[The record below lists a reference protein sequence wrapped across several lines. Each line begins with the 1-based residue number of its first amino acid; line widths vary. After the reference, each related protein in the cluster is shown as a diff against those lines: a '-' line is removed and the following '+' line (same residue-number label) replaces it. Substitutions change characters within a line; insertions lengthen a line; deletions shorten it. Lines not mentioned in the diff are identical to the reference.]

1 MTKARHIITIEEIL
15 SLNKE
20 KVRYITLAYSYVRD
34 YSCAEEIF
42 SQCIFK
48 LIQTKDSQ
56 YVSDCRAFFATSV
69 KNRCINYLK
78 RQQKECEMN
87 QNERRKE
94 RIGIEIERLTVQ
106 CAQEEFQTDFPALL
120 EKCRSQM
127 SDLTYEV
134 FMAKRLDRMSYMEI
148 SKMFMISRS
157 RINYEINRA
166 LKIFKDVFKDYLPV
180 IALLICG
187 VLACQ

>member
-1 MTKARHIITIEEIL
+1 MCG
-15 SLNKE
+15 
-20 KVRYITLAYSYVRD
+20 RD
-34 YSCAEEIF
+34 IF
-42 SQCIFK
+42 SMH
-48 LIQTKDSQ
+48 IQTYPDKS
-56 YVSDCRAFFATSV
+56 
-69 KNRCINYLK
+69 NYLK

-120 EKCRSQM
+120 EKCRSRM

-187 VLACQ
+187 VMS

>member
-56 YVSDCRAFFATSV
+56 YVSDYRSFFATSV

-120 EKCRSQM
+120 EKCRSRM

-166 LKIFKDVFKDYLPV
+166 LKIFKDVFKDYRITGETL
-180 IALLICG
+180 CE
-187 VLACQ
+187 